1 MSESLFEADG
11 DGVYRPGELTRGPW
25 SDDAQHA
32 GPVAAL
38 VAGLCETSANERDF
52 RVVRITFELLRPLP
66 LRPLAVTTEV
76 TRSGRSADRVAARVT
91 DAASGELLAE
101 ALALRLR
108 RKAVPVP
115 GHRRPLALPAPDESP
130 APDLSAWGGRIWFV
144 THAVDLR
151 VASGDAFDRPGPA
164 AVWFRLRVPVV
175 AGREVRPIER
185 ACVTADSGNGIS
197 NVAPFTEMLY
207 INPDLTVAIDRDPV
221 GEWICLDAETRLS
234 DDGFGIAESRLH
246 DVHGR
251 CGSALQSLLV
261 SNR

>member
-1 MSESLFEADG
+1 MAALFERDG
-11 DGVYRPGELTRGPW
+11 DGVFRPGEITRGPW

-66 LRPLAVTTEV
+66 LRPLAVATEV
-76 TRSGRSADRVAARVT
+76 TRSGRSADRIAATVT

-108 RKAVPVP
+108 RKPVIVPEHRAGLSLPPP
-115 GHRRPLALPAPDESP
+115 GDSA
-130 APDLSAWGGRIWFV
+130 APDLSAWGGRVWFI
-144 THAVDLR
+144 TDAVDLR
-151 VASGDAFDRPGPA
+151 VASGEAFDRPGPA

-175 AGREVRPIER
+175 ADQEVRPIER
-185 ACVTADSGNGIS
+185 VCVTADSGNGIS
-197 NVAPFTEMLY
+197 NVAPFTETLY
-207 INPDLTVAIDRDPV
+207 INPDLTVGIDRDPV
-221 GEWICLDAETRLS
+221 GEWICLDAATRLS
-234 DDGFGIAESRLH
+234 DDGFGMAESRLH
-246 DVHGR
+246 DIHGR

-261 SNR
+261 SAR